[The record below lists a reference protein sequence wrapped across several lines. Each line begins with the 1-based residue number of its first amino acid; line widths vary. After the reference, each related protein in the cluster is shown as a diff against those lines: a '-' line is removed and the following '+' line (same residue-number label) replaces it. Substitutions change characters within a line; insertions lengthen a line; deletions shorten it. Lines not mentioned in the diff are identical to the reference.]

1 VKSVSVNFRGQ
12 PLTHRRS
19 LGAFRHRNYQLFFV
33 GQLISLIGTWMQTVA
48 EAWLVLTLSN
58 DPLALGLVSVAR
70 FVPVMALGLFGG
82 VIADNLP
89 KRNTLIGTQLA
100 QMILAFISTA
110 LVVTGVVQVWHIMVL
125 AFLLGCA
132 NAIDMP
138 TRQSFVV
145 EMVGREDVANAVAF
159 NSAMF
164 NAARVIGPAVAGISI
179 GLFGVGLSF
188 FLNGISFLAVIA
200 GLLVMRQGDFHIGAR
215 LGDRPRTVPAVM
227 TNLADGVRYVLRT
240 PVVLLAV
247 ATIGLSSTFAINFS
261 VSVPPM
267 AENVLHSGAAGY
279 GFLMTASGIGS
290 LMAALYIA
298 LSGRASMRMLLGGTF
313 MMSALFLVFGLS
325 TNYLLSL
332 ACMFGVGVGMIIMA
346 ASANTL
352 IQLSVPDHLRGRVM
366 AVYTTVFAGSTP
378 IGGLVTGGVAS
389 GYGIQVAC
397 VLGGVLAILVAVGGV
412 VYALRHPQVIAITA
426 RPAAAP
432 APIG

>member
-1 VKSVSVNFRGQ
+1 MNGSLATRGRAIAG
-12 PLTHRRS
+12 HRS
-19 LGAFRHRNYQLFFV
+19 LAAFRHRNYRLFFA
-33 GQLISLIGTWMQTVA
+33 GQLVSLVGTWMQTVA

-89 KRNTLIGTQLA
+89 KRSTLIGTQIA
-100 QMILAFISTA
+100 QMVLAFISTA
-110 LVVTGVVQVWHIMVL
+110 LVVTGVVQVWHIFVL

-145 EMVGREDVANAVAF
+145 EMVGRDDVANAVAF

-179 GLFGVGLSF
+179 GIFGVGLSF
-188 FLNGISFLAVIA
+188 FLNGVSFLAVIV
-200 GLLVMRQGDFHIGAR
+200 GLLIMREGELYRVAQR
-215 LGDRPRTVPAVM
+215 LRPGTVPAVLD
-227 TNLADGVRYVLRT
+227 NLADGLRYVART
-240 PVVLLAV
+240 PTVLLAI

-267 AENVLHSGAAGY
+267 AEHVLHSGATGY

-290 LMAALYIA
+290 LLAALFIA

-313 MMSALFLVFGLS
+313 LMSGLFLLFGLS
-325 TNYLLSL
+325 TIYALSL
-332 ACMFGVGVGMIIMA
+332 LCMFGVGVGMIVMA

-352 IQLSVPDHLRGRVM
+352 IQLAVPDHLRGRVM

-378 IGGLVTGGVAS
+378 VGGLLTGVIAS
-389 GYGIQVAC
+389 TYGIQVAC
-397 VLGGVLAILVAVGGV
+397 VVGGLLSVLVAAGGVL
-412 VYALRHPQVIAITA
+412 YALRHPQVIA
-426 RPAAAP
+426 RPVRPAP
-432 APIG
+432 APVPIV

>member
-1 VKSVSVNFRGQ
+1 VSRSFTVNRQAIAGHRSVS
-12 PLTHRRS
+12 
-19 LGAFRHRNYQLFFV
+19 AFRHRNYRLFFV
-33 GQLISLIGTWMQTVA
+33 GQLVSLVGTWMQTVA

-70 FVPVMALGLFGG
+70 FVPVMGLGLFGG

-89 KRNTLIGTQLA
+89 KRGTLVGTQIA
-100 QMILAFISTA
+100 QMLLAFVSTA
-110 LVVTGVVQVWHIMVL
+110 LVVTGVVQVWHIFVL

-179 GLFGVGLSF
+179 GIFGVGLSF
-188 FLNGISFLAVIA
+188 FLNGLSFLAVIV
-200 GLLVMRQGDFHIGAR
+200 GLLLMRDQDLFHGAQSI
-215 LGDRPRTVPAVM
+215 RPKTVPAVLE
-227 TNLADGVRYVLRT
+227 NLADGLRYVGRT
-240 PVVLLAV
+240 PVVLLAIL
-247 ATIGLSSTFAINFS
+247 TIGLSSTFAINFS

-267 AENVLHSGAAGY
+267 AENVLHSGAEGY

-290 LMAALYIA
+290 LIAALYIA
-298 LSGRASMRMLLGGTF
+298 LSGRASMRMLLAGAF
-313 MMSALFLVFGLS
+313 AMSALFLVFGIS
-325 TNYLLSL
+325 TNYVLSL

-352 IQLSVPDHLRGRVM
+352 IQLTVPDHLRGRVM

-378 IGGLVTGGVAS
+378 IGGLVTGVLAS
-389 GYGIQVAC
+389 TYGIQVAC
-397 VLGGVLAILVAVGGV
+397 IVGGILSVLVAIGGML
-412 VYALRHPQVIAITA
+412 YAWRHPHLIPRSVRAA
-426 RPAAAP
+426 PAAATVL
-432 APIG
+432 